1 MEGGGWRVEGGG
13 WRVAGG
19 GGLVHALS
27 EDEVGLAAVLLEV
40 KVVLRVPPPHGHH
53 LIQRHGCGLRFTV
66 GASC

>member
-1 MEGGGWRVEGGG
+1 MEGGG

-40 KVVLRVPPPHGHH
+40 KVVRRVPPPHRHH
-53 LIQRHGCGLRFTV
+53 LIQRQSESARE
-66 GASC
+66 